1 MWLSN
6 KSIPEKILMYWQA
19 LDSVRCEKV
28 HCTPNCSQH
37 VEGEI
42 NKVCESLQCHKKN
55 SKCMQRF
62 QNSRNSYKSI
72 FHMARG
78 PS

>member
-42 NKVCESLQCHKKN
+42 NKVCETLQCNVTKKF
-55 SKCMQRF
+55 KMYAKVPKF
-62 QNSRNSYKSI
+62 KK
-72 FHMARG
+72 
-78 PS
+78 